1 MLKPTLS
8 LRFVLGATALV
19 AVVLGWQIDRSRL
32 ARALH
37 QKTVLCDRLTEH
49 LDRCGP
55 TINRLQSLLREA
67 RGERARVESSVR
79 PLDPFAGPAEMA
91 APPADP

>member
-1 MLKPTLS
+1 MLKPVFS

-55 TINRLQSLLREA
+55 AIIRLQSLLREA
-67 RGERARVESSVR
+67 RGDQAKADANTR
-79 PLDPFAGPAEMA
+79 PLDPFADHNEATPPQAGP
-91 APPADP
+91 